1 MYWHSQGRSRS
12 RRMPKSISVY
22 TTVLLHSSDGLRDER
37 KRNALTLSSIANLHP
52 CINGGRHGG
61 YGRGWRP
68 TIASSKANFCSVAG
82 VLSRPAVLF
91 LYVPPPPPGILDPLP
106 SLSPS
111 KKFQTASIIFMQF
124 GPEMH
129 FLTDKYQS
137 KPIFD
142 LCNAY
147 RSNFSP
153 RHVHW
158 GREMRPQRL
167 GSLHRI
173 LSGDIPWKICVN
185 CSVLVHI

>member
-1 MYWHSQGRSRS
+1 MYSPSRILPAGRRAVS

-22 TTVLLHSSDGLRDER
+22 TVLQLHSSDGLRDER

-68 TIASSKANFCSVAG
+68 TIASSKANFCSIAG

-91 LYVPPPPPGILDPLP
+91 LYLTLPLESQTLSP
-106 SLSPS
+106 LSPS

-153 RHVHW
+153 RHVH
-158 GREMRPQRL
+158 
-167 GSLHRI
+167 
-173 LSGDIPWKICVN
+173 
-185 CSVLVHI
+185 

>member
-91 LYVPPPPPGILDPLP
+91 LYVPHPPPGILDPLP

-111 KKFQTASIIFMQF
+111 KNFRQPQSFSCNLGPKCTSLQTNTSPSQSLIYAM
-124 GPEMH
+124 P
-129 FLTDKYQS
+129 TDQISAQDMFIEVGKCGL
-137 KPIFD
+137 KD
-142 LCNAY
+142 
-147 RSNFSP
+147 
-153 RHVHW
+153 
-158 GREMRPQRL
+158 
-167 GSLHRI
+167 
-173 LSGDIPWKICVN
+173 
-185 CSVLVHI
+185 

>member
-91 LYVPPPPPGILDPLP
+91 LYVPHPPPGILDPLP
-106 SLSPS
+106 SLSLQKISDSLNHFHAIWARNALPYRQIPVQANLWFMQCLQI
-111 KKFQTASIIFMQF
+111 KFQPKTCSLRSGNAAS
-124 GPEMH
+124 
-129 FLTDKYQS
+129 
-137 KPIFD
+137 
-142 LCNAY
+142 
-147 RSNFSP
+147 
-153 RHVHW
+153 
-158 GREMRPQRL
+158 
-167 GSLHRI
+167 
-173 LSGDIPWKICVN
+173 KIRFTT
-185 CSVLVHI
+185 